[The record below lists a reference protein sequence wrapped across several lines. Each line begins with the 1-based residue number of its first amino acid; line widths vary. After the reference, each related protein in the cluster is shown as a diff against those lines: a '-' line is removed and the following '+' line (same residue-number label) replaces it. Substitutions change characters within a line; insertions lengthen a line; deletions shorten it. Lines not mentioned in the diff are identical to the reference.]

1 MKTILA
7 IMKIDMRIK
16 MFPIMLAMQNG
27 LDNFF
32 FGGNIKIMKT
42 IFPTMTTIRNGLDR
56 FFQAATQKI
65 IKMGFPTARD

>member
-32 FGGNIKIMKT
+32 FGGNIKI
-42 IFPTMTTIRNGLDR
+42 L
-56 FFQAATQKI
+56 
-65 IKMGFPTARD
+65 KMVF